1 MALTGNQSYRETV
14 EDFLSHWALAEGRPE
29 AVPVILP
36 EGVDLTQAQA
46 WYAKWKAGQTVI
58 VNWENDLEIG
68 SAKLLELRERALERL
83 KELLDRVRLFWAG
96 QPLAEVVQPLPQ
108 VTNALPILLKA
119 LREGLR
125 LWDRANAGAAP
136 SGLVLPLVLSGG
148 FARAD
153 LAGLMAE
160 LQAVQEEMETA
171 DLELRLGRAAR
182 NLLQA
187 RLRRVLQQYRALVP
201 LQFGEDSITAET
213 LPRLYPKP
221 GHTPDRPQAS
231 LTVIGDPPV
240 WQVTWQP
247 MEQEPLKCWQIR
259 RSPGPRYLKNRERVV
274 ATLPPDAERLWSTP
288 ATLAAGGFYR
298 VYAVLETENERGSR
312 TLHGGPA

>member
-1 MALTGNQSYRETV
+1 
-14 EDFLSHWALAEGRPE
+14 
-29 AVPVILP
+29 
-36 EGVDLTQAQA
+36 
-46 WYAKWKAGQTVI
+46 
-58 VNWENDLEIG
+58 
-68 SAKLLELRERALERL
+68 
-83 KELLDRVRLFWAG
+83 
-96 QPLAEVVQPLPQ
+96 
-108 VTNALPILLKA
+108 
-119 LREGLR
+119 
-125 LWDRANAGAAP
+125 
-136 SGLVLPLVLSGG
+136 LVLPLVLSGG
-148 FARAD
+148 FVRAD
-153 LAGLMAE
+153 LAAVMA
-160 LQAVQEEMETA
+160 QMQEVREAMETA
-171 DLELRLGRAAR
+171 DLELRLGRAE
-182 NLLQA
+182 QKDTQK
-187 RLRRVLQQYRALVP
+187 RLRRVLQQYRAMVP